1 MNRRTFT
8 QVLAATALGAATAT
22 QSKALGSSEGL
33 PSPTPSPTPYPLRS
47 DWRRLPMRG
56 TATLNW

>member
-22 QSKALGSSEGL
+22 QSKAARKFGGIALPHAVAHTLSSFGDALDRVHGSAL
-33 PSPTPSPTPYPLRS
+33 
-47 DWRRLPMRG
+47 
-56 TATLNW
+56 